1 MKDTETVSKFRETS
15 EKLLD
20 FIRRSPSVFH
30 VVANMESLLKE
41 AGYRKLQETEAWEI
55 KPHGRYYVTR
65 NESALIAFT
74 VPEEADHFQ
83 VTAAHSD
90 SPAFRL

>member
-1 MKDTETVSKFRETS
+1 MMRKLRTENTAYFVRKVCMKDTETVSKFRETS

-55 KPHGRYYVTR
+55 A
-65 NESALIAFT
+65 SWT
-74 VPEEADHFQ
+74 V
-83 VTAAHSD
+83 
-90 SPAFRL
+90 LCYKK